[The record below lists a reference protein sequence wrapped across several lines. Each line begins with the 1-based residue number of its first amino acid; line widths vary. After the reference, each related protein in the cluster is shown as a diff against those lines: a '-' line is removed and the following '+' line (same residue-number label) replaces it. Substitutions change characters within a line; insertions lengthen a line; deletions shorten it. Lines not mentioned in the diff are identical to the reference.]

1 MRKKCISFENLE
13 TYHFLDKIKFLSKNK
28 FLILIFCGVGI
39 LFDIFFLKL
48 TSDFLIFFLTGLWI
62 LAVKFYKFKG
72 RVSVGVALG
81 FLVLCPFLLILKKE
95 AIAEKAAIWMYMF
108 LVVGVI
114 QMLIEVR
121 KEKR

>member
-1 MRKKCISFENLE
+1 MKE
-13 TYHFLDKIKFLSKNK
+13 KFLNFSPLIGGRISKFLGKNK

-48 TSDFLIFFLTGLWI
+48 TSDFLIFFLMGLWI
-62 LAVKFYKFKG
+62 LTIKLYKFEGK
-72 RVSVGVALG
+72 VSLGVALG

-95 AIAEKAAIWMYMF
+95 AIAEKAAIWTYMF

>member
-1 MRKKCISFENLE
+1 MKE
-13 TYHFLDKIKFLSKNK
+13 KFLNFSPLIGGRISKFLGKNK

-95 AIAEKAAIWMYMF
+95 AIAEKAAIWVYMF

-114 QMLIEVR
+114 QEIWLLR
-121 KEKR
+121 SRNK